1 MIDQSILLP
10 DKILVKAV
18 CKRVHLHWTAGPAQ
32 SRADEAVHYH
42 AILNRDL
49 TINPGLYTIMD
60 NYSIPP
66 GKKDYAAH
74 TKGANTQ
81 AFGYSL
87 AGMRGAKESPFDP
100 GPDPITEEQWSRAM
114 IHIAQICKTYGIT
127 VGPKTVLTH
136 AEVTKNLGIKQNGK
150 WDITVLPWQT
160 DKWNTAEKVGNLM
173 RAEVLHI
180 LKKGELP

>member
-1 MIDQSILLP
+1 MIDKSILLP
-10 DKILVKAV
+10 AKILVKAT

-42 AILNRDL
+42 AILNQDL

-60 NYSIPP
+60 NFSIPA
-66 GKKDYAAH
+66 GKKAYAAH

-87 AGMRGAKESPFDP
+87 AGMRDAKERPFVP
-100 GPDPITEEQWSRAM
+100 GPDPITEAQWSRAM
-114 IHIAQICKTYGIT
+114 IHIAQICKQYGIK

-136 AEVTKNLGIKQNGK
+136 AEVTKNLDIKQNGK
-150 WDITVLPWQT
+150 WDITVLPWQA
-160 DKWNTAEKVGNLM
+160 DKWNTAEKVGDLM
-173 RAEVLHI
+173 RAEIRHI
-180 LKKGELP
+180 LEKGLV